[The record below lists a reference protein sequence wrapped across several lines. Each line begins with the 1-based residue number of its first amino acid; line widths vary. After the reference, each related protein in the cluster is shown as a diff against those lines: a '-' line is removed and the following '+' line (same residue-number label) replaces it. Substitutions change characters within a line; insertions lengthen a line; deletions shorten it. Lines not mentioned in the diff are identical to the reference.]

1 MLESLFN
8 EVVGLRPEGQTPTQV
23 LSCKKSEI
31 LKNTYLEEH
40 LRTKQATASKLY

>member
-23 LSCKKSEI
+23 LSCKICEI
-31 LKNTYLEEH
+31 FKITYFVEH